1 MAAAVAA
8 ASIGLTS
15 LVAPQA
21 FAEEAPSNALT
32 EYAEQNPRDFVGI
45 NALAE
50 KEFGTSIQ
58 FSVSNV
64 DGPVDAQTADM
75 LSNQKVLPP
84 GMVTPLSVPVDA
96 FGVVGYWLPTT
107 GRVATYMGTWDFRD
121 DYVNGSAPDDF
132 ASIMFDWS
140 SNCLIMTNTTWN
152 SYYYDG
158 VRTTDSTMY
167 LKDGGIGGSPITG
180 LRDATSGFKLNVDH
194 GHMSA
199 TVTRKLGCNAQPFG
213 AQFAYEHNQ
222 DGGSA
227 VSVSAS
233 FLGGLSI
240 GYSGSPS
247 SMQKSNSPTYLQF

>member
-1 MAAAVAA
+1 MTPPAVAEPA
-8 ASIGLTS
+8 
-15 LVAPQA
+15 
-21 FAEEAPSNALT
+21 NAVV

-64 DGPVDAQTADM
+64 DGPVDAATADM
-75 LSNQKVLPP
+75 LSNQKTLPP
-84 GMVTPLSVPVDA
+84 GTIEPSAVPIDA
-96 FGVVGYWLPTT
+96 FGVVGYWLPTA
-107 GRVATYMGTWDFRD
+107 GRAATYMGTWDFRD
-121 DYVNGSAPDDF
+121 DYVNGSEPDDF

-140 SNCLIMTNTTWN
+140 SSCLAMTSTTYN

-158 VRTTDSTMY
+158 TRTTDSTMY
-167 LKDGGIGGSPITG
+167 LKDGGISGAPITG
-180 LRDATSGFKLNVDH
+180 LRDAVDGFQLNVDH

-199 TVTRKLGCNAQPFG
+199 TVTRKLGCDAQPFG

-222 DGGSA
+222 DGGS
-227 VSVSAS
+227 VLSVSAS

-240 GYSGSPS
+240 SYGGAPS
-247 SMQKSNSPTYLQF
+247 TLQKSNSPTYISF